1 MNLILIYFSIKYKG
15 YFYEIYNALKRREFV
30 PIEEL
35 EEIEKQLNNKE
46 LNAITIIDEDYPE
59 ELKQINKPPFVLF
72 YKGNK
77 KLLLENKLLLT
88 GDFSNEYIENFLNDS
103 IDEIYKKH
111 ILISN
116 LSKGLDENIINY
128 IIEQNKKIILISSNG
143 LENPYFA
150 KDIENLPFIKD
161 NFLLLSEYPNNVN
174 INKRRLIERNRI
186 SIGLSK
192 ALIIASSN
200 KESKIL
206 SLVSFALDQGKE
218 IFCYP
223 GIQNKEDGN
232 NILIQDGATM
242 ITSIKDKIY

>member
-35 EEIEKQLNNKE
+35 EEIERQLNNKE

-88 GDFSNEYIENFLNDS
+88 GDFSNPYIESFLNDS

-128 IIEQNKKIILISSNG
+128 IIDQKKKIILISSNG

-150 KDIENLPFIKD
+150 KDIENLTFIKD

-200 KESKIL
+200 KESRIL

-223 GIQNKEDGN
+223 GIQTKEDGN

>member
-128 IIEQNKKIILISSNG
+128 IIEKNKKIILISSNG

-161 NFLLLSEYPNNVN
+161 NLLLLSEYPNNVN

-200 KESKIL
+200 KESRIL

>member
-35 EEIEKQLNNKE
+35 EEIERQLNNKE

-88 GDFSNEYIENFLNDS
+88 GDFSNPYIESFLNDS

-128 IIEQNKKIILISSNG
+128 IIEQKKKIILISSNG

-161 NFLLLSEYPNNVN
+161 NFLLISEYPNNVN

-200 KESKIL
+200 KESRIL

-223 GIQNKEDGN
+223 GIQTKEDGN

>member
-35 EEIEKQLNNKE
+35 EEIERQLNNKE

-88 GDFSNEYIENFLNDS
+88 GDFSNPYIENFLNDS

-128 IIEQNKKIILISSNG
+128 IIEQKKKIILISSNG

-200 KESKIL
+200 KESRIL

-223 GIQNKEDGN
+223 GIQTKEDGN

>member
-35 EEIEKQLNNKE
+35 EEIERQLNNKE

-88 GDFSNEYIENFLNDS
+88 GDFSNPYIENFLNDS
-103 IDEIYKKH
+103 IDEIYKNH

-128 IIEQNKKIILISSNG
+128 IIEQKKKIILISSNG

-200 KESKIL
+200 KESRIL

-223 GIQNKEDGN
+223 GIQTKEDGN

>member
-35 EEIEKQLNNKE
+35 EEIERQLNNKE

-88 GDFSNEYIENFLNDS
+88 GDFSNPYIENFLNDS

-200 KESKIL
+200 KESRIL

-223 GIQNKEDGN
+223 GIQTKEDGN

>member
-35 EEIEKQLNNKE
+35 EEIERQLNNKE

-88 GDFSNEYIENFLNDS
+88 GDFSNPYIENFLNDS

-128 IIEQNKKIILISSNG
+128 IIDQKKKIILISSNG

-200 KESKIL
+200 KESRIL

-223 GIQNKEDGN
+223 GIQTKEDGN

>member
-35 EEIEKQLNNKE
+35 EEIERQLNNKE

-88 GDFSNEYIENFLNDS
+88 GDFSNPYIENFLNDS

-128 IIEQNKKIILISSNG
+128 IIDQKKKIILISSNG

-200 KESKIL
+200 KESRIL

>member
-35 EEIEKQLNNKE
+35 EEIERQLNNKE

-128 IIEQNKKIILISSNG
+128 IIDQKKKIILISSNG

-200 KESKIL
+200 KESRIL

-223 GIQNKEDGN
+223 GIQTKEDGN

>member
-128 IIEQNKKIILISSNG
+128 IIEKNKKIILISSNG